1 MTDWRAIFLAL
12 VLLVPSVAAVGESDR
27 GLVLVA
33 GASGRTGIQV
43 LRYLRDQGYAIR
55 ALTTNR
61 ERAIERHGDSWDWVE
76 ADVRDP
82 ERLAEVTKDVDYVI
96 SAIGA
101 RTWEGPSSPEF
112 IDFGGVQ
119 NLADAAVTVE
129 AKHFVLVSSAA
140 AGPHRTR
147 SNMAQM
153 GNVRYWK
160 TRGEDHLKLSGLS
173 YTIIGPGGLVNE
185 PSGGEGLRVLS
196 RRDYEGGAITVG
208 DVAML
213 VVDALSNPDSK
224 NKTFAAIRDDALP
237 PDAWRELLKF
247 IQPDT
252 ATDEK
257 PPTAD

>member
-1 MTDWRAIFLAL
+1 MRALLLAL
-12 VLLVPSVAAVGESDR
+12 ILLAPLVVPADDGEQ

-43 LRYLRDQGYAIR
+43 LQQLRERGYVIR

-61 ERAIERHGDSWDWVE
+61 ERAIERHGATWDWVE
-76 ADVRDP
+76 ADVRNP
-82 ERLAEVTKDVDYVI
+82 ERLAEVAKDVDYVI

-101 RTWEGPSSPEF
+101 RAWEGPNSPEF
-112 IDFGGVQ
+112 IDFGGVR
-119 NLADAAVTVE
+119 NLTDAAVAAEV
-129 AKHFVLVSSAA
+129 KHFVLVSSAA
-140 AGPHRTR
+140 AGPHRQR
-147 SNMAQM
+147 SNMRQM

-185 PSGGEGLRVLS
+185 PSSDQGLRVLS
-196 RRDYEGGAITVG
+196 RRDYRGGAIAIG

-213 VVDALSNPDSK
+213 VVDSLSNRDAQ
-224 NKTFAAIRDDALP
+224 NKSFAAIRDEALP

-252 ATDEK
+252 ETDEK